1 MELKEREIRPI
12 TIDAGRQHRRYGYR
26 FIKRVFDF
34 VASLLGL
41 IILSPLF
48 LLIAIA
54 IKVEDPKGAVFYSQ
68 TRLGRGEVPFKMYK
82 FRSMVSNADEL
93 LEKLLKDNEIDG
105 AMFKMQDDPRVTKIG
120 RFIRKY
126 SIDELPQLL
135 NVLQG
140 SMSLVGPRPPLP
152 REVEE
157 YSDYDKQRLAVKPG
171 CTGLWQATVRN
182 SVGFDEMVKL
192 DLTYISKR
200 SVAFDVY
207 ILFKAV
213 VIMFKPNGAY

>member
-54 IKVEDPKGAVFYSQ
+54 IKVEDPKGAVLYSQ

-207 ILFKAV
+207 ILFKTV

>member
-48 LLIAIA
+48 LIIAIA
-54 IKVEDPKGAVFYSQ
+54 IKAEDPKGSVFYSQ
-68 TRLGRGEVPFKMYK
+68 TRLGRGETPFKMYK
-82 FRSMVSNADEL
+82 FRSMVSNADQLLEEL
-93 LEKLLKDNEIDG
+93 LKNNEIDG

-120 RFIRKY
+120 KFIRKY

-182 SVGFDEMVKL
+182 SVGFDDMVKL

-207 ILFKAV
+207 ILFKTV

>member
-126 SIDELPQLL
+126 SLDELPQLL

-207 ILFKAV
+207 ILFKTV

>member
-48 LLIAIA
+48 LIIAIA

-200 SVAFDVY
+200 SVAFDV
-207 ILFKAV
+207 
-213 VIMFKPNGAY
+213 

>member
-152 REVEE
+152 REVGE

-207 ILFKAV
+207 ILFKTV

>member
-82 FRSMVSNADEL
+82 FRSMVSNANEL

-207 ILFKAV
+207 ILFKTV

>member
-48 LLIAIA
+48 LIIAIA

-200 SVAFDVY
+200 SVEFDVY
-207 ILFKAV
+207 ILFKTV

>member
-1 MELKEREIRPI
+1 MKEREIRPI

-207 ILFKAV
+207 ILFKTV

>member
-41 IILSPLF
+41 IILLPLF

-207 ILFKAV
+207 ILFKTV

>member
-82 FRSMVSNADEL
+82 FRSMVSNADES

-207 ILFKAV
+207 ILFKTV

>member
-26 FIKRVFDF
+26 FVKRVFDF

-48 LLIAIA
+48 LIIAIA
-54 IKVEDPKGAVFYSQ
+54 IKLEDPKGSVFYSQ
-68 TRLGRGEVPFKMYK
+68 TRLGRGETPFKMYK

-93 LEKLLKDNEIDG
+93 LEQLLKNNEIDG

-120 RFIRKY
+120 KFIRKY

-152 REVEE
+152 REVAE
-157 YSDYDKQRLAVKPG
+157 YTEYDKQRLAVKPG

-192 DLTYISKR
+192 DLLYISKR
-200 SVAFDVY
+200 SVSFDVY
-207 ILFKAV
+207 ILFKTV

>member
-105 AMFKMQDDPRVTKIG
+105 AMFKVQDDPRVTKIG

-207 ILFKAV
+207 ILFKTV

>member
-48 LLIAIA
+48 LIIAIA

-140 SMSLVGPRPPLP
+140 SMSLVGSRPPLP

-207 ILFKAV
+207 ILFKTV

>member
-12 TIDAGRQHRRYGYR
+12 TIDAGRQHSRYGYR
-26 FIKRVFDF
+26 FVTRVVDF

-41 IILSPLF
+41 MILSPLF
-48 LLIAIA
+48 LIIAIA
-54 IKVEDPKGAVFYSQ
+54 IKAEDPKGSVFYSQ
-68 TRLGRGEVPFKMYK
+68 TRLGRGETPFKMYK
-82 FRSMVSNADEL
+82 FRSMVSNADQLLEEL
-93 LEKLLKDNEIDG
+93 LKNNEIDG

-120 RFIRKY
+120 KFIRKY

-182 SVGFDEMVKL
+182 SVGFDDMVKL

-207 ILFKAV
+207 ILFKTV

>member
-1 MELKEREIRPI
+1 MEGTRNQ
-12 TIDAGRQHRRYGYR
+12 TDNHNDAGRQHRRYGYR
-26 FIKRVFDF
+26 FVKRVFDF

-48 LLIAIA
+48 LIIAIA
-54 IKVEDPKGAVFYSQ
+54 IKAEDPKGSVFYSQ
-68 TRLGRGEVPFKMYK
+68 TRLGRGETPFKMYK
-82 FRSMVSNADEL
+82 FRSMVSNADQLLEEL
-93 LEKLLKDNEIDG
+93 LKNNEIDG

-120 RFIRKY
+120 KFIRKY

-182 SVGFDEMVKL
+182 SVGFDDMVKL

-207 ILFKAV
+207 ILFKTV

>member
-48 LLIAIA
+48 LIIAIA

-171 CTGLWQATVRN
+171 CTGLWQSTVRN

-207 ILFKAV
+207 ILFKTV

>member
-26 FIKRVFDF
+26 FVKRVFDF

-48 LLIAIA
+48 LIIAIA
-54 IKVEDPKGAVFYSQ
+54 IKAEDPKGSVFYSQ
-68 TRLGRGEVPFKMYK
+68 TRLGRGETPFKMYK
-82 FRSMVSNADEL
+82 FRSMVSNADQLLEEL
-93 LEKLLKDNEIDG
+93 LKNNEIDG

-120 RFIRKY
+120 KFIRKY

-182 SVGFDEMVKL
+182 SVGFDDMVKL

-207 ILFKAV
+207 ILFKTV

>member
-200 SVAFDVY
+200 SVAFDIY
-207 ILFKAV
+207 ILFKTV

>member
-1 MELKEREIRPI
+1 MEYKEREIRPI
-12 TIDAGRQHRRYGYR
+12 TIDISMQHKRYGYR

-41 IILSPLF
+41 VILSPLF
-48 LLIAIA
+48 LVVAIA
-54 IKVEDPKGAVFYSQ
+54 IKVEDPKGSVFYSQ
-68 TRLGRGEVPFKMYK
+68 IRLGEGQRPFKMYK

-93 LEKLLKDNEIDG
+93 LAQLLKDNEVDG
-105 AMFKMQDDPRVTKIG
+105 AMFKMHDDPRITKVG
-120 RFIRKY
+120 HFIRKY

-135 NVLQG
+135 NVLLGQ
-140 SMSLVGPRPPLP
+140 MSLVGPRPPLP

-157 YSDYDKQRLAVKPG
+157 YTPYDKQRLAVKPG

-182 SVGFDEMVKL
+182 SVGFDEMVKI

-200 SVAFDVY
+200 SVSFDLYV
-207 ILFKAV
+207 ILKTV

>member
-48 LLIAIA
+48 LIIAIA

-82 FRSMVSNADEL
+82 FRSMVSNSDEL

-207 ILFKAV
+207 ILFKTV

>member
-12 TIDAGRQHRRYGYR
+12 TIDAGRQHHRYGYR

-48 LLIAIA
+48 LIIAIA

-207 ILFKAV
+207 ILFKTV